1 LRGLADKYASRA
13 DVAIVIVYQREPHA
27 GRMAFAALAQP
38 ATFAERRA
46 LATRAKDEL
55 GLPLLSLVDGMDDA
69 SRALFSDLPAPVFA
83 LDRFGHVAA
92 KEPWIDV
99 DKLPAMLDA
108 ALVARPPAGSTR
120 SAFAEALAGAA
131 AAAASRPT
139 TSRPAA
145 GGPAAPPV
153 GDAARALRDD
163 PTATD
168 DDRAKA
174 ALALAATSA
183 DGKDV
188 DAALRAASR
197 VFGTRPLRHAA
208 ALTRAAEA
216 CEAAARRDAAARFRR
231 AALEAA
237 AGRVDAAVE
246 ARLKALAGAGES
258 ADRAAPSR

>member
-13 DVAIVIVYQREPHA
+13 DVAFVIVYQREPHA
-27 GRMAFAALAQP
+27 GRMAFADLAQP

-120 SAFAEALAGAA
+120 SAFARSARGARRPPRRRVRRRRVPPRA
-131 AAAASRPT
+131 APRRRRSATRRARFATIRPRPT
-139 TSRPAA
+139 T
-145 GGPAAPPV
+145 
-153 GDAARALRDD
+153 
-163 PTATD
+163 T
-168 DDRAKA
+168 
-174 ALALAATSA
+174 
-183 DGKDV
+183 
-188 DAALRAASR
+188 
-197 VFGTRPLRHAA
+197 
-208 ALTRAAEA
+208 
-216 CEAAARRDAAARFRR
+216 ARRPRSRLRRPRRTGRTSTPRCAPRR
-231 AALEAA
+231 ASS
-237 AGRVDAAVE
+237 GRVRCVTPP
-246 ARLKALAGAGES
+246 R
-258 ADRAAPSR
+258 